1 MMFVRGCVTLFFA
14 VLYGSSGIAQTASP
28 DNARSQTMLDTLMRS
43 GTLPV
48 EFKVEMHRTGTG
60 GVGQFL
66 GRITVKNTMI
76 KIGGRDEPA
85 LMLKPNLIGLSPGP
99 HAFHIH
105 EFPDCGPKE
114 KDGVM
119 VPGLAAGA
127 HLFAEHM
134 EGSEMVTYSSHLGT
148 LPNLHVDPDGTATEG
163 VIAPRL
169 SLADLQ
175 NRSIIVHASQDDN
188 SARFICGVFK

>member
-1 MMFVRGCVTLFFA
+1 MFVRSCVTLFF
-14 VLYGSSGIAQTASP
+14 VILCGSGGFAQTAKP
-28 DNARSQTMLDTLMRS
+28 DNTQSRALFDTLMRS

-48 EFKVEMHRTGTG
+48 EFNVAMYRTGTG

-76 KIGGRDEPA
+76 KIGGRDEAA
-85 LMLKPNLIGLSPGP
+85 LLLKPNLIGLKPGP

-105 EFPDCGPKE
+105 EYPDCGPKE

-119 VPGLAAGA
+119 IPGLAAGA

-148 LPNLHVDPDGTATEG
+148 LPNLIVESDGSATEG

-169 SLADLQ
+169 ALADLQ
-175 NRSIIVHASQDDN
+175 NRSMIIHASQDDN
-188 SARFICGVFK
+188 SARIVCGVLK

>member
-1 MMFVRGCVTLFFA
+1 MFFRACVTLFLA
-14 VLYGSSGIAQTASP
+14 VLCGSSGFAQTAGP
-28 DNARSQTMLDTLMRS
+28 DRARPQALLDTLMRS

-48 EFKVEMHRTGTG
+48 EFQVEMYRTGTG

-76 KIGGRDEPA
+76 TIGGRDEPA
-85 LMLKPNLIGLSPGP
+85 LLLKPNLIGLSPGA

-105 EFPDCGPKE
+105 EYPNCGPKE

-127 HLFAEHM
+127 HLFAEHI

-148 LPNLHVDPDGTATEG
+148 LPNVIVDTDGSATEA

-169 SLADLQ
+169 ALADLV
-175 NRSIIVHASQDDN
+175 NRSLIVHASRDDN
-188 SARFICGVFK
+188 SARFACGVLK

>member
-14 VLYGSSGIAQTASP
+14 VLCGSSGVAQTASP
-28 DNARSQTMLDTLMRS
+28 DNARPRTLLDTLMRS

-48 EFKVEMHRTGTG
+48 EFQVDMYRTGTG

-76 KIGGRDEPA
+76 KIGGWDEPA
-85 LMLKPNLIGLSPGP
+85 LLLKPNLIGLSPGA

-105 EFPDCGPKE
+105 EYPDCGPKE
-114 KDGVM
+114 KGGVM

-127 HLFAEHM
+127 HLFAQHI

-148 LPNLHVDPDGTATEG
+148 LPNVLVDTDGSATEG

-169 SLADLQ
+169 ALADLV

-188 SARFICGVFK
+188 SARFACGVFK

>member
-1 MMFVRGCVTLFFA
+1 MFVRGCVTLFF
-14 VLYGSSGIAQTASP
+14 VMVCGSAGFAQKASP
-28 DNARSQTMLDTLMRS
+28 DNGRQRALLDSLMRS

-48 EFKVEMHRTGTG
+48 EFQVEMHRTGTG

-85 LMLKPNLIGLSPGP
+85 LLLKPNLIGLSPGA

-105 EFPDCGPKE
+105 EYPNCGPKE

-127 HLFAEHM
+127 HLFAQHI

-148 LPNLHVDPDGTATEG
+148 LPNVIVDTDGSATEA

-169 SLADLQ
+169 ALADLV
-175 NRSIIVHASQDDN
+175 NRSIIIHASPDGN
-188 SARFICGVFK
+188 SARIVCGVFK

>member
-1 MMFVRGCVTLFFA
+1 MMFVRGYVTLVFL
-14 VLYGSSGIAQTASP
+14 VLCGSSGLAQTPSP
-28 DNARSQTMLDTLMRS
+28 DNARSQTLLETLMRS

-48 EFKVEMHRTGTG
+48 EFQVAMYRTGTG
-60 GVGQFL
+60 GAGQFL
-66 GRITVKNTMI
+66 GRISVKNTMI

-85 LMLKPNLIGLSPGP
+85 LLLKPNMIGLSPGS

-105 EFPDCGPKE
+105 EYPDCGPKE
-114 KDGVM
+114 RNGIM

-127 HLFAEHM
+127 HLFAEHV

-148 LPNLHVDPDGTATEG
+148 LPNVIVSPDGSATEA

-169 SLADLQ
+169 ALADLV
-175 NRSIIVHASQDDN
+175 NRSLIVHASQDDN
-188 SARFICGVFK
+188 SGRFACGVLK

>member
-1 MMFVRGCVTLFFA
+1 MMFIRGCVALFFA
-14 VLYGSSGIAQTASP
+14 VLYSSSSFAQTASP
-28 DNARSQTMLDTLMRS
+28 DNTRPRSLLDTLMRS

-48 EFKVEMHRTGTG
+48 EFPVDMYRTGTG

-85 LMLKPNLIGLSPGP
+85 LLLKPNMIGLSPGA

-105 EFPDCGPKE
+105 EYPDCGPKE

-127 HLFAEHM
+127 HLFAEHI

-148 LPNLHVDPDGTATEG
+148 LPNVLVDTDGSATQA

-169 SLADLQ
+169 ALADLV
-175 NRSIIVHASQDDN
+175 NRSLIVHASQDDN
-188 SARFICGVFK
+188 SARFACGVFK

>member
-1 MMFVRGCVTLFFA
+1 MIIRGCLLLA
-14 VLYGSSGIAQTASP
+14 VLLLSGSRSFAQTGNAQSGNP
-28 DNARSQTMLDTLMRS
+28 LDNLMRS

-48 EFKVEMHRTGTG
+48 EFKVNMYRTRLAGAG
-60 GVGQFL
+60 LFIGN
-66 GRITVKNTMI
+66 ITVMNTMI

-85 LMLKPNLIGLSPGP
+85 LLIKPNLIGLGPGA

-105 EFPDCGPKE
+105 EYPDCGPKE
-114 KDGVM
+114 RNGVL

-134 EGSEMVTYSSHLGT
+134 EGSEMVTYTSHLGT
-148 LPNLHVDPDGTATEG
+148 LPNLIVRADGSATEA

-169 SLADLQ
+169 ALADLI
-175 NRSIIVHASQDDN
+175 NRSIIVHDSQDDN
-188 SARFICGVFK
+188 SGRYACGVFK

>member
-14 VLYGSSGIAQTASP
+14 VLYGSGCFAQTARRDDARP
-28 DNARSQTMLDTLMRS
+28 GAQLDNLMRS

-48 EFKVEMHRTGTG
+48 EFQVDMYRTGTG

-76 KIGGRDEPA
+76 KIGGRDEAA
-85 LMLKPNLIGLSPGP
+85 LLLKPNLIGLRPGP

-105 EFPDCGPKE
+105 EYPNCGPKE

-127 HLFAEHM
+127 HLFAQHV
-134 EGSEMVTYSSHLGT
+134 EGSEMVTYASHLGT
-148 LPNLHVDPDGTATEG
+148 LPNVLVDSDGSATEG

-169 SLADLQ
+169 ALADLV
-175 NRSIIVHASQDDN
+175 NRSIIIHASQDDN
-188 SARFICGVFK
+188 SARVVCGVFK